1 MDKKKLIYGVIGLLI
16 GLVLGYWGTNALN
29 RNYASNANGAT
40 NETQSGDL
48 PPGHP
53 PTGATGASSGAS
65 NAQSDGPQADVM
77 AVIQQARNEPS
88 NFDLQ
93 MKAAVL
99 FAQIQRY
106 DQALEFYQK
115 ARQAKPNDPAVLVA
129 LGNTSFELQRLPEAE
144 QWYKE
149 ALKRSP
155 RNEEALQ
162 NLATTLLNKGDKAAA
177 RTYVQQLEQVNPNN
191 QALAQFRAQLN

>member
-16 GLVLGYWGTNALN
+16 GLGLGYWGTNALN
-29 RNYASNANGAT
+29 RNYASTANSGNKEAPA
-40 NETQSGDL
+40 GDL

-53 PTGATGASSGAS
+53 PAGATSPSGSAST
-65 NAQSDGPQADVM
+65 AQSDGPQGDVM

-88 NFDLQ
+88 NFDAQ
-93 MKAAVL
+93 MKAAAL

-106 DQALEFYQK
+106 DQAMEFYQK
-115 ARQAKPNDPAVLVA
+115 ARQAKPNDLGVLVA
-129 LGNTSFELQRLPEAE
+129 LGHTSFQLQLLPEAE

-155 RNEEALQ
+155 RHEEALQ
-162 NLATTLLNKGDKAAA
+162 NLATTLLAKGDKAAA